1 MPVEV
6 ANSGEDTQ
14 HSPQTLL
21 NLSKRLKLSK
31 IWKVGG
37 RAGLAAL
44 SLALGLT
51 VGVGA
56 ILVVARVS
64 EAPAL
69 FLFSGLAGFALI
81 AAGGAVLVTRGL
93 APVSRRQWR
102 LGYSGVA
109 AGIAL
114 AGTLALLIPLADP
127 ATPATAVPGQHFWN
141 LPTGSRIAYVK
152 IAAVGTSKPT
162 PIIFVHGG
170 PGFAQMATDAPFF
183 GQLSRDGYDVY
194 LYDQIGAGLSP
205 RLDDPTQYT
214 VARAVADL
222 EAIRQQIGV
231 GRVILIGHSWG
242 GTVAATYLAQHP
254 DHVARVVFS
263 SPGAVYWP
271 EMGTGG
277 MGMVGR
283 LTSAQRWEVIS
294 KLLPPR
300 ALLAYGLVQVS
311 PRAAHAFAGDREL
324 DARYDQIFAS
334 AAPGLFCDGHN
345 PPPGEALTGVGFY
358 ANQVP
363 QSASVARPEDPRPAL
378 RAIRTSVLV
387 LKGSCDYIPWWLTM
401 EYRDTLPNTQFVYL
415 RHAGHQA
422 YQEQPDAYLA
432 TVRAFLKGE
441 PLPVQPYQGHEP
453 PADYSGVR

>member
-127 ATPATAVPGQHFWN
+127 AIPAAAVPGQQFWN

-152 IAAVGTSKPT
+152 IPAAGAPKPT

-170 PGFAQMATDAPFF
+170 PGFAQMAVDAPFF
-183 GQLSRDGYDVY
+183 GQLARDGYDVY

-222 EAIRQQIGV
+222 EAIRLKIGAE
-231 GRVILIGHSWG
+231 RVVLVGHSWG
-242 GTVAATYLAQHP
+242 GTVSATYLADHP
-254 DHVARVVFS
+254 DHVEKVVFS
-263 SPGAVYWP
+263 SPGAVYWS
-271 EMGTGG
+271 EMGTSG

-283 LTSAQRWEVIS
+283 LASEQRWQVI
-294 KLLPPR
+294 KGLLPPR
-300 ALLAYGLVQVS
+300 ALLAYELVQVN

-324 DARYDQIFAS
+324 DAHYDSIFAS
-334 AAPGLFCDGHN
+334 AAAGLFCDVRN
-345 PPPGEALTGVGFY
+345 SPPGVALTGVGFY

-363 QSASVARPEDPRPAL
+363 QSASAARPEDPRPAL
-378 RAIRTSVLV
+378 RALRTPALV
-387 LKGSCDYIPWWLTM
+387 LKGSCDYVPWRLTM
-401 EYRDTLPNTQFVYL
+401 EYRDTLPNAQFVYL
-415 RHAGHQA
+415 RNAGHQA
-422 YQEQPDAYLA
+422 YLEQPDAYLA
-432 TVRAFLKGE
+432 TVRAFLKGA
-441 PLPVQPYQGHEP
+441 PLPIQPYQGPNP
-453 PADYSGVR
+453 PEDYVGAR